1 MAGVLTINLVYQ
13 RAKTDEVDRIKVLN
27 VCGSS
32 LQDIDVLRQLRNLEI
47 LSLSV
52 NDIEDIQPLKD
63 LSNLRELYLRQN
75 SISDVQQIL
84 HLRGLKRLKTLNL
97 TQNPIC
103 RDPNYRRFVISS
115 LPSLAELDD
124 AVVTPEERRAAGQTF
139 SEAPYSVNEY
149 SGLDSDNDVYENS
162 GPVGDENMPRSRGH
176 GGQKV
181 QETSHRR
188 VYTSEG
194 GKPSQGTSSGRP
206 LPRDTGSSIPPSYHQ
221 DPGTRSQQ
229 PAYQSQ
235 LRRSSS
241 DPPRYIPKAAGR
253 GRGVGGGG
261 SSSGIPPTGSPHETG
276 PSEAGVVQAIKVLCS
291 ELSPTGVRDVLRF
304 VQSLDSY

>member
-103 RDPNYRRFVISS
+103 RDPNYRRFVI
-115 LPSLAELDD
+115 
-124 AVVTPEERRAAGQTF
+124 
-139 SEAPYSVNEY
+139 
-149 SGLDSDNDVYENS
+149 
-162 GPVGDENMPRSRGH
+162 
-176 GGQKV
+176 
-181 QETSHRR
+181 
-188 VYTSEG
+188 
-194 GKPSQGTSSGRP
+194 
-206 LPRDTGSSIPPSYHQ
+206 I
-221 DPGTRSQQ
+221 
-229 PAYQSQ
+229 
-235 LRRSSS
+235 
-241 DPPRYIPKAAGR
+241 
-253 GRGVGGGG
+253 
-261 SSSGIPPTGSPHETG
+261 
-276 PSEAGVVQAIKVLCS
+276 
-291 ELSPTGVRDVLRF
+291 
-304 VQSLDSY
+304 